1 MDVMTAN
8 TANLDFHS
16 YDANSGGAVNYD
28 TRIQSTSGNGSVGSG
43 SLSYYATQH
52 TFTGTVNVPGL
63 TSTGKL
69 ACGTNSVT
77 CGTLT

>member
-1 MDVMTAN
+1 MLPAYYSLGRYIELDVMTAN

-43 SLSYYATQH
+43 ALSYYAT
-52 TFTGTVNVPGL
+52 
-63 TSTGKL
+63 
-69 ACGTNSVT
+69 
-77 CGTLT
+77 